1 LRIADDD
8 FREIVDKVPQGVTFT
23 LISDSCHSG
32 GLINNAKEQI
42 GESTIHHRS
51 GGGGAGKH
59 GGLGGAIRGFL
70 AETIQGALHDRGLD
84 IDLGAHRR
92 YKHED
97 ENYQRVAYEGDGY
110 VKSRALPISTLI
122 EMLKQESG
130 KEDVDVGSIRPTLF
144 DMFGADSS
152 SKVKKFVKILLQNMN
167 NNEGSGHGLLGVVG
181 ALAQQFLK
189 HKLEEV
195 GDSHEYFKPALD
207 TPVSDDHEAY
217 AGSQAKV
224 REMSILV
231 SGCQSDETSA
241 DANPSGNTHE
251 AYGAM
256 SNALQTVL
264 SQTQGPITN
273 HQLVTE
279 ARRLLKQQGFSQ
291 RPGLYCSDE
300 NAHATFIC

>member
-1 LRIADDD
+1 
-8 FREIVDKVPQGVTFT
+8 
-23 LISDSCHSG
+23 
-32 GLINNAKEQI
+32 
-42 GESTIHHRS
+42 
-51 GGGGAGKH
+51 
-59 GGLGGAIRGFL
+59 
-70 AETIQGALHDRGLD
+70 
-84 IDLGAHRR
+84 
-92 YKHED
+92 
-97 ENYQRVAYEGDGY
+97 VAYEGDGY
-110 VKSRALPISTLI
+110 AKSRALPISTLI

-152 SKVKKFVKILLQNMN
+152 SKVKKFVKVLLQNMN
-167 NNEGSGHGLLGVVG
+167 NNNGGNGHGLLGAVG
-181 ALAQQFLK
+181 ALAQEFLK

-207 TPVSDDHEAY
+207 TPVSEDHDAY
-217 AGSQAKV
+217 AGSQARV

-231 SGCQSDETSA
+231 SGCQSNETSA
-241 DANPSGNTHE
+241 DANPSGTVHE

-256 SNALQTVL
+256 SNALQTAL